1 MSCLDVII
9 INIINNY
16 ESVGA
21 YDIISIINKK
31 FDVLISPG
39 IVYPILKSLKQESII
54 DEKLVFKKKTY
65 SLTKQGDAKLNE
77 LSGDFIKLNQTIL
90 ENIC

>member
-31 FDVLISPG
+31 FYVLISPG